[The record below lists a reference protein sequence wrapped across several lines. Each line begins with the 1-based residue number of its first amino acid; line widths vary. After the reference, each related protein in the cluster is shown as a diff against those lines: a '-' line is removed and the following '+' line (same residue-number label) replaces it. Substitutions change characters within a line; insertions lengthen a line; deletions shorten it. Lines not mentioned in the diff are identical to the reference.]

1 MVFNRLT
8 DPSRLPLWNRA
19 ITEAVEAPE
28 NLVVGSVWK
37 VRLHVLGQS
46 WISRSQVTI
55 LDPAGGIFGY
65 RSQTDDG
72 NPSYADWE
80 WHVAAVQDVST
91 VTVSVE
97 LRPTTFWRKH
107 VLVRI
112 RRPALR
118 REMHDSLGALG
129 AAVDSYDVVVLVGL
143 DQRRGRGR

>member
-72 NPSYADWE
+72 NPRTPIGSGTLPLSRMFQQSLFPSSSVRPPSGE
-80 WHVAAVQDVST
+80 ST
-91 VTVSVE
+91 YWSE
-97 LRPTTFWRKH
+97 F
-107 VLVRI
+107 
-112 RRPALR
+112 
-118 REMHDSLGALG
+118 GALP
-129 AAVDSYDVVVLVGL
+129 SVG
-143 DQRRGRGR
+143 RCTIR